1 MNCVS
6 LGDNE
11 HFIDFEYEFHAWCY
25 FRHIFWKYQSFTS
38 ITFWNDSCRILSFT
52 KNSSEAHIKRI
63 ALILITCCFFPF
75 TIRIESNRVNWTDQ
89 MLKIKH
95 TQIVFF
101 CVSSCK
107 FVSSFEL
114 SADSPSHI
122 VLFRYSAWSFWLT
135 FLVYSVQSFSAVR
148 LFSKS
153 KINNEVQVIC
163 EYSFH
168 LSLASESLIC
178 VLFVDAD
185 WNCWIF
191 VNKMYILK
199 NVAHFWMRRIL
210 CCFANNNKRVI
221 EFERRVLFKEF

>member
-101 CVSSCK
+101 LC
-107 FVSSFEL
+107 F
-114 SADSPSHI
+114 
-122 VLFRYSAWSFWLT
+122 
-135 FLVYSVQSFSAVR
+135 FLQIR
-148 LFSKS
+148 LFFWVVSRFA
-153 KINNEVQVIC
+153 VT
-163 EYSFH
+163 YSFIP
-168 LSLASESLIC
+168 LQC
-178 VLFVDAD
+178 V
-185 WNCWIF
+185 IF
-191 VNKMYILK
+191 LTDIFGLQ
-199 NVAHFWMRRIL
+199 RT
-210 CCFANNNKRVI
+210 
-221 EFERRVLFKEF
+221 EFFGCKII